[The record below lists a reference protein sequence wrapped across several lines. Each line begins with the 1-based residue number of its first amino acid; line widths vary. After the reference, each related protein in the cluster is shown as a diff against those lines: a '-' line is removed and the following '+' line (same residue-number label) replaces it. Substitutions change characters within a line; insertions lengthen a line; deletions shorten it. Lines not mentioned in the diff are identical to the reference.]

1 MSKVKYYLLNK
12 KMEHAEAVL
21 ANVADRDNNIYRVYF
36 EANPIPDEQRKAGF
50 GGINRYKSLEGYD
63 NSKLIIESNKRL
75 DILQKQI
82 VVQSKSLDDIAV
94 LAEEKEK
101 LLSIPRLMH
110 IDLPEKRYYAIG
122 EVAKAFGVNTS
133 LVRFWEKEFDVL
145 KPKKNAKGNRKFT
158 PEDIKNLKF
167 IYHLVKERGFTLEG
181 AKTHLKEEKKQAL
194 NNFEIISK
202 LEDVKNQLIKIKQ
215 HL

>member
-1 MSKVKYYLLNK
+1 
-12 KMEHAEAVL
+12 
-21 ANVADRDNNIYRVYF
+21 
-36 EANPIPDEQRKAGF
+36 
-50 GGINRYKSLEGYD
+50 
-63 NSKLIIESNKRL
+63 
-75 DILQKQI
+75 
-82 VVQSKSLDDIAV
+82 
-94 LAEEKEK
+94 
-101 LLSIPRLMH
+101 MH

-133 LVRFWEKEFDVL
+133 LIRFWEKEFDVL

-194 NNFEIISK
+194 NNFEIINK
-202 LEDVKNQLIKIKQ
+202 LEDVKTQLIKIKE